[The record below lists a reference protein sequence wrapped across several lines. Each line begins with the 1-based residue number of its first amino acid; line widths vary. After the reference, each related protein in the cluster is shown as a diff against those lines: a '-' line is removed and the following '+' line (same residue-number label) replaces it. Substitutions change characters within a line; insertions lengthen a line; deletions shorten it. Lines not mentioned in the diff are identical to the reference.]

1 MLLTNLRFQFL
12 FGLLLFFAI
21 NLGAQCSY
29 EAHFRLDGNPADSS
43 IHQNHG
49 TFFGGSIYA
58 VHDRF
63 NNANGALYFDG
74 VDDYINTFTTYDLQ
88 ERTVSFWF
96 YATRTIGINAL
107 IAHDANNLSYG
118 AFSANIENGDLR
130 ARAGGSPTYSIKMPI
145 AAHNWH
151 HLALVRR
158 TDSVFFYLNGN
169 FILKGP
175 SNSNGSAFQAY
186 NKLVIGAHRSRSQDF
201 FKGRMDDLKIFNCA
215 FDQSQIDSLFND
227 TTGIRISPCTQG
239 YWPFEGN
246 IRDTSGYGNHGTFH
260 GAPQLT
266 LDRNGNP
273 NGAYEFDGVDD
284 YIHTN
289 TTYEFEQRTAMAWF
303 KPYDVTSNRVVFI
316 QDANT
321 LTYGAFNASIHTDGS
336 LRSRAGNTI
345 GTIIY
350 PNLVANEWYHVA
362 IVRRPD
368 SCFYYV
374 NGVQT
379 ASSIASAG
387 GSTFLAND
395 KLVIGVGREENV
407 KFFKGKIDEVKV
419 IACDLNEFEID
430 SIYQTEVP
438 NPLQGLPNDT
448 SLCPGDSLLITM
460 PSSLAL
466 NYLWDNGSTSN
477 SRVINQAGTYWLQ
490 VSNASDTLIDSLI
503 VDFLSLP
510 IAKQIDTVICGP
522 FSFTVDYSAS
532 TADSLLWSDGSSAV
546 IRTFSGGVN
555 LGLSLF
561 GPCGTVNDSIKI
573 QNFSPLTP
581 SLLDTTLCPGDSML
595 IGDRNLSG
603 YSFLWSTGSS
613 QSQIIVNSPGVYW
626 SQVML
631 PCDTITDT
639 IIVRAGEL
647 PLPQNIDT
655 SFCVP
660 GAFSVDYRQATIDS
674 VLWSDG
680 DTSTLRTFTNSTNL
694 SVILY
699 SFCANVNDSLK
710 VQAVSPLNGLVKDTS
725 LCPGLSLRIGNRAS
739 SGNQFRWSTGATQN
753 QIVVNS
759 SGVYWSEVI
768 SSCDTVVDSFFVS
781 SPSLLP
787 NPLIADSLYLCE
799 IGDSLLIGP
808 ALDSSISYQW
818 SNNAASSSQWIRAG
832 GTYTLNAD
840 NGCEMRSYEYNIVDL
855 SILEPVPLLD
865 TTLCQGQTI
874 FRDLNQ
880 WPVSEIRVNGNQINN
895 GAYQFVSS
903 GVYKIEYDQP
913 CGVWTDTFNLSYE
926 NCDCELVMANA
937 FTPNGDGLNDRLA
950 IKSACSNFD
959 YDIEVFNRWGILVFR
974 NNAVDDFWDGRFN
987 GEQVPGG
994 VFIYRITYRSEIN
1007 GRSIE
1012 KFKQGTIRVYR

>member
-1 MLLTNLRFQFL
+1 M
-12 FGLLLFFAI
+12 FFAL
-21 NLGAQCSY
+21 NLAAQCSY

-96 YATRTIGINAL
+96 YATRTSGINAL

-118 AFSANIENGDLR
+118 AFSANIDNGDLR

-201 FKGRMDDLKIFNCA
+201 FQGRMDDLKIFNCA
-215 FDQSQIDSLFND
+215 FDQSQVDSLFND
-227 TTGIRISPCTQG
+227 TTGIRIFPCTQG

-260 GAPQLT
+260 GAPQLA

-336 LRSRAGNTI
+336 LRSRAGNPI

-379 ASSIASAG
+379 ANSIASAG

-490 VSNASDTLIDSLI
+490 ESNANDTLIDSLI

-595 IGDRNLSG
+595 FGDRNLSG
-603 YSFLWSTGSS
+603 YNFLWSTGAT
-613 QSQIIVNSPGVYW
+613 QNQIIVNSPGVYW
-626 SQVML
+626 S
-631 PCDTITDT
+631 
-639 IIVRAGEL
+639 
-647 PLPQNIDT
+647 
-655 SFCVP
+655 
-660 GAFSVDYRQATIDS
+660 
-674 VLWSDG
+674 
-680 DTSTLRTFTNSTNL
+680 
-694 SVILY
+694 
-699 SFCANVNDSLK
+699 
-710 VQAVSPLNGLVKDTS
+710 
-725 LCPGLSLRIGNRAS
+725 
-739 SGNQFRWSTGATQN
+739 
-753 QIVVNS
+753 
-759 SGVYWSEVI
+759 EVI
-768 SSCDTVVDSFFVS
+768 SPCDTVVDSFFVS

-832 GTYTLNAD
+832 GSYTLNAD

-855 SILEPVPLLD
+855 SILEPEPLVD
-865 TTLCQGQTI
+865 TILCQGETI
-874 FRDLNQ
+874 FRDFNQ
-880 WPVSEIRVNGNQINN
+880 WPVTEIRINGNQINN

-913 CGVWTDTFNLSYE
+913 CGLWTDTFNLNYE

-959 YDIEVFNRWGILVFR
+959 YDLEVFNRWGILVFR

-994 VFIYRITYRSEIN
+994 VFIYKITYRSEIN